1 MTTEADE
8 PAGATDPAAPDDAD
22 QPELTEEPTDASATE
37 TSAAAGAGAGS
48 LAGDGAPSF
57 PSVGARVIGFV
68 SILIAGAAGGFI
80 GYAVTDLQCTG
91 DCTTAKGIG
100 GLVGAVIVAVGV
112 AIVVQLALRAMSE
125 WRTIQA
131 RGGPEAERQRQRAIE
146 RRLPPE
152 TRPRPRVR

>member
-1 MTTEADE
+1 VNDE
-8 PAGATDPAAPDDAD
+8 PDELETSDRPGVEPD
-22 QPELTEEPTDASATE
+22 QPSAADPGPSASAPSSPT
-37 TSAAAGAGAGS
+37 APAGTDVPA
-48 LAGDGAPSF
+48 L
-57 PSVGARVIGFV
+57 PSVGARLIGFAAI
-68 SILIAGAAGGFI
+68 ILAGAAGGFI

-100 GLVGAVIVAVGV
+100 GLVGATIVAVGV

>member
-1 MTTEADE
+1 MNE
-8 PAGATDPAAPDDAD
+8 PAAPEPAT
-22 QPELTEEPTDASATE
+22 PEP
-37 TSAAAGAGAGS
+37 AAPLGGE
-48 LAGDGAPSF
+48 APAL

-68 SILIAGAAGGFI
+68 AILLAGAAGGFI

-91 DCTTAKGIG
+91 DCTAAKGIG

-131 RGGPEAERQRQRAIE
+131 RGGPEAERQRQRAVE